1 MKLSNTYLGI
11 LFAILAYLS
20 FSLLDAIKLA
30 DSNLGE
36 VVATTTSGFINF
48 KMVSIAVVDNTL
60 VVNEV
65 VLPFDPRMDRIVVIE
80 VEGRA

>member
-1 MKLSNTYLGI
+1 
-11 LFAILAYLS
+11 
-20 FSLLDAIKLA
+20 
-30 DSNLGE
+30 
-36 VVATTTSGFINF
+36 
-48 KMVSIAVVDNTL
+48 MVSIAVVDNTL